1 MGFAFITRYR
11 RRQLAAQA
19 LGIELGKQPMHDL
32 MPKLEADEKALAR
45 YTEAVKAARTTG
57 TDTTPAKPKKA
68 KASRT
73 KEARAT
79 KAEATAAISAEHL
92 AAAYAK
98 LMTQQA
104 KAA

>member
-45 YTEAVKAARTTG
+45 YTEAVKAARTT
-57 TDTTPAKPKKA
+57 DTTPAKPKKA

>member
-45 YTEAVKAARTTG
+45 YTEAAVSYT
-57 TDTTPAKPKKA
+57 
-68 KASRT
+68 
-73 KEARAT
+73 
-79 KAEATAAISAEHL
+79 HL
-92 AAAYAK
+92 TLPTIYSV
-98 LMTQQA
+98 
-104 KAA
+104 